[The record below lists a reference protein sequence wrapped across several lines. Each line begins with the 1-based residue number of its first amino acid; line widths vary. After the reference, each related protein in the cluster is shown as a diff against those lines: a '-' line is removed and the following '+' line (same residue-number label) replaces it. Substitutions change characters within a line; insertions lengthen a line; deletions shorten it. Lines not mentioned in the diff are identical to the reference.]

1 MLHTNPMLGGSLDGV
16 WFHIAPISAGV
27 FGVPAGAL
35 GLVLVS
41 LVTAPPPRESR
52 GLVEH
57 IRAPE

>member
-1 MLHTNPMLGGSLDGV
+1 MLHTNPMLGGSLDAV

-35 GLVLVS
+35 ALVVAS
-41 LVTAPPPRESR
+41 LLTAPPPRESG
-52 GLVEH
+52 GLVAH